1 MNDAGVNNLY
11 AISNTTDEVKKALSN
26 DFRMIENW
34 FHENVMVLNAKKK
47 KKILLRAFRKPPSR
61 CLYIQRNKLP
71 NSCEG

>member
-47 KKILLRAFRKPPSR
+47 KILLRAFRKPPSR
-61 CLYIQRNKLP
+61 CLYIQRNKVTK
-71 NSCEG
+71 

>member
-47 KKILLRAFRKPPSR
+47 KKDTITCISETAVKMS
-61 CLYIQRNKLP
+61 LY
-71 NSCEG
+71 STE

>member
-47 KKILLRAFRKPPSR
+47 KDTITCISETAVKMS
-61 CLYIQRNKLP
+61 LY
-71 NSCEG
+71 STE

>member
-47 KKILLRAFRKPPSR
+47 KRYYYVHFGNRRQDVFIFNG
-61 CLYIQRNKLP
+61 IKLP